1 MIVERASTARAD
13 EDKFSPNRNCRDED
27 KIAKTFPSAAS
38 SSSDGCKRILRCP
51 VYFHHIMFVR
61 FAAQLHAAWGASIAN
76 VISAPLWAGGGAAA
90 AALDALGHRGR
101 TGLAHKCLQTP
112 LTFARSLIPLDL
124 CSAAAAHY
132 KRATAAATCEYVCRR
147 SYDKKGRDDC
157 GPRSS
162 PFRFTN
168 SQIGGRR
175 TDRPTDR

>member
-1 MIVERASTARAD
+1 MRRNFRQTEIAAMKIRLQKLFLPRHRRRRMDANAFCGVPCIFTTSCSFD
-13 EDKFSPNRNCRDED
+13 SP
-27 KIAKTFPSAAS
+27 PS
-38 SSSDGCKRILRCP
+38 CTLRGAHRSP
-51 VYFHHIMFVR
+51 TSYQRR
-61 FAAQLHAAWGASIAN
+61 FGQ
-76 VISAPLWAGGGAAA
+76 A

-124 CSAAAAHY
+124 CSAAAHY

-162 PFRFTN
+162 PFRFTD
-168 SQIGGRR
+168 SQIGGGGL
-175 TDRPTDR
+175 TDRPLI